1 MLFSSNFSN
10 LFTRTKQSDI
20 EESHVEQDINKTTG
34 ATCKTGSVFSS
45 GAPEITYGFW
55 RGSFCLVF
63 SFLYCVVQPVVQP
76 VVRYFFVFFLFFPGI
91 IGSFATYEF
100 KYPFGICRLFWKKNR
115 LFRNILMSCRFE
127 LKNKIKHQIHPIF
140 YCKNKKIIPMA
151 IDVNMY
157 PCISP

>member
-1 MLFSSNFSN
+1 M
-10 LFTRTKQSDI
+10 
-20 EESHVEQDINKTTG
+20 TG
-34 ATCKTGSVFSS
+34 ATCKTGSVYSS

-55 RGSFCLVF
+55 RGSSCLLF
-63 SFLYCVVQPVVQP
+63 SFLCCVLQP
-76 VVRYFFVFFLFFPGI
+76 VVRYFFFFFCFSQALSALSRHMRLNI
-91 IGSFATYEF
+91 LL
-100 KYPFGICRLFWKKNR
+100 GICGLFWKKNR

-151 IDVNMY
+151 IDANMY